1 MIGQTLGRYRIVEC
15 LGEGG
20 MGTVYRAH
28 DPRLERDV
36 AIKVLK
42 QDALH
47 GEHSKKRFRLEARAL
62 SRLLHPNIATVFD
75 FDSEDGVDYLVLEF
89 VAGESLSRSLETGP
103 LPETRARSIALEVA
117 EALES
122 AHEQGIV
129 HRDLKPGNIV
139 ITPRGRA
146 KVLDFGLVKFIPT
159 AADVTQSAAISGA
172 QALVGTVPYMSPEQ
186 IVDGQVDARS
196 DLYALGAVLFATAG
210 AGIGAVIGALS
221 HKDTWTRVPAEDWQI
236 RPGAVPEPGDR
247 PVAKRRQRQRRAPGQ
262 P

>member
-47 GEHSKKRFRLEARAL
+47 GEDSKKRFRLEARAL

-103 LPETRARSIALEVA
+103 LPETARGRSLSRSRKPWSPPTSRASSIA
-117 EALES
+117 
-122 AHEQGIV
+122 
-129 HRDLKPGNIV
+129 
-139 ITPRGRA
+139 T
-146 KVLDFGLVKFIPT
+146 
-159 AADVTQSAAISGA
+159 
-172 QALVGTVPYMSPEQ
+172 
-186 IVDGQVDARS
+186 
-196 DLYALGAVLFATAG
+196 
-210 AGIGAVIGALS
+210 
-221 HKDTWTRVPAEDWQI
+221 
-236 RPGAVPEPGDR
+236 
-247 PVAKRRQRQRRAPGQ
+247 
-262 P
+262 